1 MWLVGKI
8 VPSKGGLSE
17 QIPFP
22 LSGVLDRCRVVLV
35 QFHEGGQKSD
45 GDDDGDGGDVGGGDD
60 LVQFQDCGGDDDDIG
75 VVLVQFQEYYDNND
89 YGIY

>member
-1 MWLVGKI
+1 MPRCV
-8 VPSKGGLSE
+8 SA
-17 QIPFP
+17 IPRRWP
-22 LSGVLDRCRVVLV
+22 QENG
-35 QFHEGGQKSD
+35 D